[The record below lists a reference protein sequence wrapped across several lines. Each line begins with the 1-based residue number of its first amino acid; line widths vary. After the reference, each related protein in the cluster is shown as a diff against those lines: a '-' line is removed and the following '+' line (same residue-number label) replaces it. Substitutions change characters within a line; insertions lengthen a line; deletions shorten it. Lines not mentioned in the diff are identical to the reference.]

1 MTSLQPPA
9 PTVEMTIDRDV
20 MIPMRDGVRLQA
32 DVYRPTAPGRYPVLV
47 SRSPYGRAGGVTGAN
62 YWVPH
67 GYAILSQ
74 DCRGRFGSEG
84 EYYPIADDGQD
95 GYDTVEWAAEQPWS
109 NGEIG
114 TIGQSYLAAD
124 QHVLAPT
131 RPPHLKAMVPISA
144 SSDFHQSWV
153 YHTGGAL
160 ELGWMVSY
168 AILKGRNTAERAGL
182 GPDAIEQLDRYL
194 DPADNFGQ
202 PLTDEWYRHLPLS
215 DWSDRLRDIAPYF
228 ADYLDHPDD
237 GPYWWDINLRRRYH
251 DVDVPMY
258 HMGSWFDI
266 FQEGAWNNFIGISAL
281 GGERARSTQRLLM
294 GPWAHLFPYNAPT
307 TGGTGESDFGPEA
320 AVELLEDQR
329 RWFDHWLK
337 GEDSGLLDEPPVKI
351 FVMGDNRWRQE
362 HEWPLARTQ
371 FTPYYLHSAGAANGL
386 EGDGTLTPETPAVEP
401 ADHFVYDPNDPV
413 PTLGGNTLIIPLGTF
428 NHRELETRADV
439 LVYSTEVLREDL
451 EVTGPILVTLWAASS
466 AHDTDFT
473 AKLLDV
479 RPDGY
484 VQNVQDGIIRA
495 RYRDSASEPQLMTPG
510 QPYRFTIDLWAT
522 SHVFKS
528 GHRLRLEVSSSNFP
542 RFDRNPNTGRTIA
555 TETELAPAAQTVLHD
570 AEHPSHVLLPLIP
583 RG

>member
-1 MTSLQPPA
+1 MTSPQPPA
-9 PTVEMTIDRDV
+9 PTAEMTIDRDV